1 MIVKKVDALD
11 KPVSQYM
18 VPVLTTDYMLHG
30 LVHIPQTEFTQTPQV
45 VNVNGRDL
53 QCVAYSFNERIV
65 FCLMFNPCLS
75 HGHREWLGLPNFLPL
90 SKFQMTSY
98 WVAPV
103 GNIAQK
109 YTDFGQVDLLR
120 TSRYDKD
127 TLQPMQD
134 SDAPIADET
143 VVATIRI
150 NVPASRWPKQ
160 FSVLDLNWMSL
171 LISKLKMQCK
181 HDSFKDVQILSSQA
195 PFKAFALTAD
205 SSGIPQV
212 LRLMLNAESVSPG
225 EYQVVLQATGD
236 KKYLCVLN
244 FNVKP

>member
-1 MIVKKVDALD
+1 MIVKKVEALD

-45 VNVNGRDL
+45 VNVNGQDL

-103 GNIAQK
+103 GNIAQNIRILGK
-109 YTDFGQVDLLR
+109 SICYVQ
-120 TSRYDKD
+120 
-127 TLQPMQD
+127 
-134 SDAPIADET
+134 
-143 VVATIRI
+143 VATTKIRCNRCRI
-150 NVPASRWPKQ
+150 LMHRLPTNGCCNNPHQRT
-160 FSVLDLNWMSL
+160 
-171 LISKLKMQCK
+171 CK
-181 HDSFKDVQILSSQA
+181 PLA
-195 PFKAFALTAD
+195 
-205 SSGIPQV
+205 
-212 LRLMLNAESVSPG
+212 
-225 EYQVVLQATGD
+225 
-236 KKYLCVLN
+236 
-244 FNVKP
+244 

>member
-1 MIVKKVDALD
+1 
-11 KPVSQYM
+11 
-18 VPVLTTDYMLHG
+18 
-30 LVHIPQTEFTQTPQV
+30 
-45 VNVNGRDL
+45 
-53 QCVAYSFNERIV
+53 
-65 FCLMFNPCLS
+65 
-75 HGHREWLGLPNFLPL
+75 
-90 SKFQMTSY
+90 
-98 WVAPV
+98 
-103 GNIAQK
+103 
-109 YTDFGQVDLLR
+109 
-120 TSRYDKD
+120 
-127 TLQPMQD
+127 
-134 SDAPIADET
+134 
-143 VVATIRI
+143 
-150 NVPASRWPKQ
+150 
-160 FSVLDLNWMSL
+160 MSL